1 MHVRQETVQY
11 FTESEEAMARGLVQK
26 GARLNVAKVVILLAN
41 LNEASAAE
49 IERGAGMRQSDVSVA
64 MKYLVGRELI
74 RTRKGLS
81 AGTGRPVKFYGLAK
95 PLPEIIDR
103 IQQEKNDRVLRNLS
117 RLRDLNY
124 YIS

>member
-1 MHVRQETVQY
+1 MCVRQETVQY

-26 GARLNVAKVVILLAN
+26 GVRLNVAKVVILLVN
-41 LNEASAAE
+41 LKEASAAE
-49 IERGAGMRQSDVSVA
+49 IERRAGMRQSDVSVA
-64 MKYLVGRELI
+64 LKYLASRELI

-95 PLPEIIDR
+95 LLPEIIDQ
-103 IQQEKNDRVLRNLS
+103 IQQEKNEMVLRNLS
-117 RLRDLNY
+117 RLRELNY